1 MTTAESGLAAAVV
14 AAVLAPDAPRVHDG
28 VALLCIDG
36 LAGAG
41 KTTLAGR
48 VAQEV
53 AARGGT
59 SAVVHMDDLYEGWG
73 GLLEARDELAAL
85 VSQLQRSGTA
95 TYRRWDWELSARAET
110 VSIPASDVVVIEG
123 CGSAP
128 PLVDGAAALV
138 VWITAP
144 DELRLARGLRRDGE
158 GMREH
163 WLAFMADERT
173 LRERDAT
180 PERADVVL
188 DATGSALRWD
198 RASSGQDP
206 LLWEDR
212 GHG

>member
-1 MTTAESGLAAAVV
+1 MTTGESDLAAALV
-14 AAVLAPDAPRVHDG
+14 AAVLAPDAPQVHDG

-48 VAQEV
+48 VEQEV
-53 AARGGT
+53 AARGGS
-59 SAVVHMDDLYEGWG
+59 SAVVHMDDLYEGWS
-73 GLLEARDELAAL
+73 GLPEARSQVAAL
-85 VSQLQRSGTA
+85 VEQLRRTGAA

-110 VSIPASDVVVIEG
+110 VTVPASDVVVVEG

-128 PLVDGAAALV
+128 RLVDGAAALV

-144 DELRLARGLRRDGE
+144 DELRLARGLERDGE

-163 WLAFMADERT
+163 WLAFMSDERT

-188 DATGSALRWD
+188 DATGSVLRWD
-198 RASSGQDP
+198 RVPSEQDTR
-206 LLWEDR
+206 LWEDR